1 MHASQAHGPADSL
14 GVSPPPSEEPT
25 APVGRHRP
33 MGRKADTED
42 KPIGAAHEG
51 ATTAAQDIKDRAR
64 VLREVLDLYPETLTL
79 DELVRELTVD
89 SVEFQER
96 DRVQRAVRDLIA
108 GGLIHRVGDL
118 VLPTRA
124 AVNFQEL
131 SED

>member
-1 MHASQAHGPADSL
+1 MH
-14 GVSPPPSEEPT
+14 
-25 APVGRHRP
+25 
-33 MGRKADTED
+33 D
-42 KPIGAAHEG
+42 KPSGAVDER
-51 ATTAAQDIKDRAR
+51 ATTAAEDIKDRVR

-124 AVNFQEL
+124 AVNFHEL
-131 SED
+131 GED

>member
-1 MHASQAHGPADSL
+1 MQ
-14 GVSPPPSEEPT
+14 
-25 APVGRHRP
+25 
-33 MGRKADTED
+33 D

-51 ATTAAQDIKDRAR
+51 ATTAVQDVKDRAR

-79 DELVRELTVD
+79 DELVRELTID
-89 SVEFQER
+89 SVEFEER

-124 AVNFQEL
+124 AVNFHEV
-131 SED
+131 SDD

>member
-1 MHASQAHGPADSL
+1 MH
-14 GVSPPPSEEPT
+14 
-25 APVGRHRP
+25 
-33 MGRKADTED
+33 D
-42 KPIGAAHEG
+42 KPSGAVDER
-51 ATTAAQDIKDRAR
+51 ATTAAEDIKDRAR
-64 VLREVLDLYPETLTL
+64 VLLEVLDLYPETLTL

-124 AVNFQEL
+124 AVNFHGL

>member
-1 MHASQAHGPADSL
+1 MH
-14 GVSPPPSEEPT
+14 
-25 APVGRHRP
+25 
-33 MGRKADTED
+33 D

-51 ATTAAQDIKDRAR
+51 ATTAAQDVRDRAR

-89 SVEFQER
+89 SVEFEER

-108 GGLIHRVGDL
+108 GGLIHGVGDL

-131 SED
+131 NED

>member
-1 MHASQAHGPADSL
+1 MH
-14 GVSPPPSEEPT
+14 
-25 APVGRHRP
+25 
-33 MGRKADTED
+33 D
-42 KPIGAAHEG
+42 KPSGAVDER
-51 ATTAAQDIKDRAR
+51 ATTAAEDIKDRAR

-124 AVNFQEL
+124 AVNFHEL
-131 SED
+131 GED

>member
-1 MHASQAHGPADSL
+1 MQ
-14 GVSPPPSEEPT
+14 
-25 APVGRHRP
+25 
-33 MGRKADTED
+33 D
-42 KPIGAAHEG
+42 KPIGVAHEG

-89 SVEFQER
+89 SVEFEER
-96 DRVQRAVRDLIA
+96 DRIQRAVRDLIA
-108 GGLIHRVGDL
+108 GGLVHRVGDL

-124 AVNFQEL
+124 AVNFHGL

>member
-1 MHASQAHGPADSL
+1 MH
-14 GVSPPPSEEPT
+14 
-25 APVGRHRP
+25 
-33 MGRKADTED
+33 D
-42 KPIGAAHEG
+42 KPSGAVDER
-51 ATTAAQDIKDRAR
+51 ATTAAQDVKDRAP

-124 AVNFQEL
+124 AVNFHEL
-131 SED
+131 GED

>member
-1 MHASQAHGPADSL
+1 MSSHARQQ
-14 GVSPPPSEEPT
+14 
-25 APVGRHRP
+25 
-33 MGRKADTED
+33 
-42 KPIGAAHEG
+42 PIGAAHEG
-51 ATTAAQDIKDRAR
+51 ATTAVQDVKDRAR

-79 DELVRELTVD
+79 GELIRELMVD
-89 SVEFQER
+89 SVEFGER